1 MHLLQIAIG
10 VKMKKILILCAVLAL
25 SGCASS
31 GVIPVGEN
39 KYMISDSNAMYW
51 EGGHVMVDIIKEGT
65 AYCAKQGKKF
75 ELLDQKTEDAQA
87 GSLWAAKRT
96 ASAQIYFTCK

>member
-1 MHLLQIAIG
+1 
-10 VKMKKILILCAVLAL
+10 
-25 SGCASS
+25 
-31 GVIPVGEN
+31 
-39 KYMISDSNAMYW
+39 
-51 EGGHVMVDIIKEGT
+51 MVDIIKEGT